1 MEARSG
7 KRTKDPEIA
16 ELRAA
21 LERFHDLTEAYRQ
34 SLEAEFAAAGRE
46 AEPYG
51 QLVRALARQIDAL
64 RRLETM
70 LDEGLWPDLIALAN
84 GSAYVQHRHVPTL
97 QHERLSSGLCEVE
110 RSREAVVAAAD
121 DDEVGHLLTTVS
133 LSLSES

>member
-46 AEPYG
+46 AEPYE

-84 GSAYVQHRHVPTL
+84 GSAYVQHART
-97 QHERLSSGLCEVE
+97 
-110 RSREAVVAAAD
+110 REYF
-121 DDEVGHLLTTVS
+121 
-133 LSLSES
+133 